1 MHNPRAALLIMVL
14 PAALLLASG
23 VTPAQAQGSG
33 KIICWKDK
41 SGKVVG
47 CGDKVPPEF
56 QDSATKELSQRG
68 VTIKQSDAP
77 LTAEQRRAQQADAE
91 RKRAG
96 EQKKAEQQRQD
107 KAILDTFTNEKEIEL
122 KRARDVQQLESTI
135 ETLQTNLKNANDR
148 QAQGR
153 ARIEQS
159 KKDKKPVPQA
169 VQQEFDRSEGD
180 KARIESQI
188 AQKRKEITAVNQK
201 YGEIKKRFA
210 ELTGAAGGAA
220 GSSAKPAP
228 QPAPAR
234 K

>member
-1 MHNPRAALLIMVL
+1 MHNPRAALPITVL
-14 PAALLLASG
+14 FAALLLATG
-23 VTPAQAQGSG
+23 VTQTQAQGSA

-91 RKRAG
+91 RKRAD
-96 EQKKAEQQRQD
+96 EQKRAEQQRQD
-107 KAILDTFTNEKEIEL
+107 KAILDTFTNEKEIDL

-159 KKDKKPVPQA
+159 RKNKKPVPPA
-169 VQQEFDRSEGD
+169 VQQEFDRSEGE
-180 KARIESQI
+180 KAKIEIQI
-188 AQKRKEITAVNQK
+188 AQKRKEIAALNQK
-201 YGEIKKRFA
+201 YDEIKKRFA
-210 ELTGAAGGAA
+210 ELMGGAA
-220 GSSAKPAP
+220 GSSAR
-228 QPAPAR
+228 PAPA
-234 K
+234 KK